1 MTSIKKR
8 SMEKS
13 VATFGVRKVR
23 SWIGSKNVPHLSHLV
38 SGETLLRDLGG
49 WMSGFEGVFGL
60 DLETTDLSGRWA
72 SGGRV
77 RLLQI
82 YRGDIDQGI
91 VIDVGEC
98 GLEPFKEV
106 MEGHVYVAHNAVF
119 EQTWFVDAGIH
130 IEVHDTMLAY
140 SSMVGGV
147 MSLAEMS
154 KRLLGVE
161 LDKSFQK
168 GGWSREKLSDEQIG
182 YAFTDAWVVAEI
194 WDLVSTEMD
203 QKDCRSGYEVLL
215 GAVPMVVE
223 MQLHGF
229 TFDVDSHAQ
238 FIAKFQKGYETAESY
253 LRWRVGDEVEN
264 WGSVRQIDIWF
275 EQKLAD
281 LPREERRKVCRWP
294 KTPKGMRSYGSVAL
308 SEAISKGLVPRSLV
322 KIFRAYAVRQKR
334 AKIISSFGESLL
346 GRVYDGRIK
355 GNFSISRAKTGR
367 MSSDKPNFQNFPNGK
382 FRELFVA
389 TKGHQLVICDYSQ
402 IEVRCQGEMA
412 DEDVF
417 REIFTSGGD
426 FHYNTA
432 SAMFNKRVENVTKEE
447 RRRAKA
453 LTFGIQYGM
462 GTASIARAL
471 GVDTAEAEIYLQA
484 WLDKYPKVR
493 AWRDRALALGQ
504 TGQPIRTA
512 GGRLISGTSK
522 FVPAQLVNFPVQGSA
537 GDVLYN
543 AMRRVMVDKD
553 ADVKA
558 LSVVHDEII
567 LECPTGKVEDT
578 KKMLES
584 AMANGY
590 LDVFP
595 DADITGI
602 VDAESGDNWGAK

>member
-1 MTSIKKR
+1 MPIYKKQYT
-8 SMEKS
+8 EKS
-13 VATFGVRKVR
+13 VGTFGGEKVR
-23 SWIGSKNVPHLSHLV
+23 TWIGRKNQPLQSHLV
-38 SGETLLRDLGG
+38 NGETLLRDLSE
-49 WMSGFEGVFGL
+49 WMGSFEGVFGL

-98 GLEPFKEV
+98 GLAPFKEV
-106 MEGHVYVAHNAVF
+106 MEGHEYVAHNCVF

-130 IEVHDTMLAY
+130 IHVNDTMLAY

-168 GGWSREKLSDEQIG
+168 GGWAREELSDGQIG
-182 YAFTDAWVVAEI
+182 YAFTDAWVVSDI
-194 WDLVSTEMD
+194 WKLVSAEMEL
-203 QKDCRSGYEVLL
+203 KDCRKGYNVLL

-229 TFDVDSHAQ
+229 TFNTHAHEK
-238 FIAKFQKGYETAESY
+238 FIEKFQKGYDTAESY
-253 LRWRVGDEVEN
+253 LRWRVGDEVAN
-264 WGSVRQIDIWF
+264 WGSVRQIDAWF
-275 EQKLAD
+275 EQKLAS
-281 LPREERRKVCRWP
+281 LPREERRKVYRWP
-294 KTPKGMRSYGSVAL
+294 KTPKGMRSYGSDAL
-308 SEAISKGLVPRSLV
+308 DEAISKGLIPKSLV
-322 KIFRAYAVRQKR
+322 KIFRAYKVRQKR
-334 AKIISSFGESLL
+334 SKIISSFGESLL
-346 GRVYDGRIK
+346 SRVYDGRIK

-389 TKGHQLVICDYSQ
+389 TEGHQLVICDYSQ
-402 IEVRCQGEMA
+402 IEVRCLGEMA

-417 REIFTSGGD
+417 RDIFKSGGD
-426 FHYNTA
+426 FHFNTA
-432 SAMFNKRVENVTKEE
+432 SAMFNKRVENITKEE

-462 GTASIARAL
+462 GTTSIARAL
-471 GVDTAEAEIYLQA
+471 GVDVPEAELYLQA
-484 WLDKYPKVR
+484 WLDKYPMVR

-512 GGRLISGTSK
+512 GDRLISGTSK

-567 LECPTGKVEDT
+567 LECPTDKVEDT
-578 KKMLES
+578 KKMLEN
-584 AMANGY
+584 AMVQGY